1 MFRLRLIERIPF
13 LKIGCT
19 GLLQRLEKKFAGG
32 NAEMKIVGQQSIS
45 IFNFF

>member
-1 MFRLRLIERIPF
+1 MLRLRFIERIPF

>member
-1 MFRLRLIERIPF
+1 MFRSRLIERIPF

-32 NAEMKIVGQQSIS
+32 KEMKIVSQQTIG